1 MRAFVFWDRTLW
13 HVDDISRTLHAF
25 KGRQVWIVFDLWVN
39 LLQPGQMWLGGVVS
53 SLCRNAA
60 RRPGVQSPSLGAEEH
75 CPLKNLI
82 FVKQVLV
89 KILTLVPCVLV
100 RVQPDPAAG
109 LADGEDDGRRSIL
122 RLQLEEGRRLQQR
135 AELAQVVDPREE

>member
-1 MRAFVFWDRTLW
+1 
-13 HVDDISRTLHAF
+13 
-25 KGRQVWIVFDLWVN
+25 
-39 LLQPGQMWLGGVVS
+39 MWLGGVVS
-53 SLCRNAA
+53 SLGRNAA

>member
-1 MRAFVFWDRTLW
+1 
-13 HVDDISRTLHAF
+13 
-25 KGRQVWIVFDLWVN
+25 
-39 LLQPGQMWLGGVVS
+39 MWLGGVVS

-82 FVKQVLV
+82 MIKQVSV